1 MKVVISIGG
10 SLLTR
15 ELSSKNFKKY
25 ANVVNKIS
33 KKHKIIVVCGGGS
46 TARTYQNIA
55 RMANAS
61 NEMLDFI
68 GIMVTHINAA
78 TFSTFVKNSYLVK
91 WKSLKEASK
100 EVKKYFGKKVLVC
113 AGYDVGCSTDFDS
126 AYFASLV
133 KADVVINATNVDG
146 IYNKDP
152 NKFYYAKKF
161 ERITYDEFIKII
173 SKNPQKPGGYRLF
186 DLKAAKLLKKSRI
199 KLIIIDGKNPN
210 EIISAIE
217 GKHSGTE
224 VF

>member
-10 SLLTR
+10 SLLTK
-15 ELSSKNFKKY
+15 ELSYENFKKY
-25 ANVVNKIS
+25 ADIMNEIS
-33 KKHKIIVVCGGGS
+33 KKHKVIVVCGGGI
-46 TARTYQNIA
+46 TARTYQNIGRKA
-55 RMANAS
+55 KGS

-68 GIMVTHINAA
+68 GIMASHINAA
-78 TFSTFVKNSYLVK
+78 TFSTLVKNSYLVK

-133 KADVVINATNVDG
+133 KADVAINATNVDG
-146 IYNKDP
+146 IYDKDP
-152 NKFYYAKKF
+152 TKFKDAKKF
-161 ERITYDEFIKII
+161 EKLTYDELIGII
-173 SKNPQKPGGYRLF
+173 SKNPQEPGEYRLF
-186 DLKAAKLLKKSRI
+186 DLKAAKLLKRSRI
-199 KLIIIDGKNPN
+199 KLIVIDGRNPK
-210 EIISAIE
+210 EILRAIE

>member
-1 MKVVISIGG
+1 MKIVISIGG

-15 ELSSKNFKKY
+15 ELSYENFKKY
-25 ANVVNKIS
+25 GDIINRIS
-33 KKHKIIVVCGGGS
+33 RKHKVIVVCGGGS
-46 TARTYQNIA
+46 TARTYQSIA
-55 RMANAS
+55 KKANAN

-68 GIMVTHINAA
+68 GIMATHINAA

-126 AYFASLV
+126 AYFASLIN
-133 KADVVINATNVDG
+133 ADLLINATNVDG
-146 IYNKDP
+146 IYDKDP
-152 NKFYYAKKF
+152 KKFKDVKKF
-161 ERITYDEFIKII
+161 EKLSYNEFIKII
-173 SKNPQKPGGYRLF
+173 SKNPQRPGEYRLF
-186 DLKAAKLLKKSRI
+186 DLKAAKLLKKKKI
-199 KLIIIDGKNPN
+199 KLIVIDGRDPK
-210 EIISAIE
+210 EIIRAVE

>member
-15 ELSSKNFKKY
+15 ELSYRNFKKY
-25 ANVVNKIS
+25 SDVINKIS
-33 KKHKIIVVCGGGS
+33 KKHKIIVVCGGGV
-46 TARTYQNIA
+46 TARMYQNVA
-55 RMANAS
+55 KKAKAS

-68 GIMVTHINAA
+68 GIMATHINAA
-78 TFSTFVKNSYLVK
+78 TFSTFIKNCHLVK
-91 WKSLKEASK
+91 WKSLKDASK

-133 KADVVINATNVDG
+133 KADVVINATNIDG
-146 IYNKDP
+146 IYDKDP
-152 NKFYYAKKF
+152 NKFSDAKKF
-161 ERITYDEFIKII
+161 ERLTYDEFIKII
-173 SKNPQKPGGYRLF
+173 SNNPQKPGEYRLF
-186 DLKAAKLLKKSRI
+186 DLKAAKLLKKNRT
-199 KLIIIDGKNPN
+199 KLIVIDGRNPN
-210 EIISAIE
+210 EIIRVIE

>member
-15 ELSSKNFKKY
+15 ELSYENFKKY
-25 ANVVNKIS
+25 ADVINKIS
-33 KKHKIIVVCGGGS
+33 KKHKVIVVCGGGT
-46 TARTYQNIA
+46 TARTYQSIA
-55 RMANAS
+55 RKAKAS

-68 GIMVTHINAA
+68 GIMATHINAA
-78 TFSTFVKNSYLVK
+78 TFSSFIKNSYLVK

-133 KADVVINATNVDG
+133 NADLVVNATNVDG
-146 IYNKDP
+146 IYDKDP
-152 NKFYYAKKF
+152 NKFKDAKKF
-161 ERITYDEFIKII
+161 ERLSYDEFIEII
-173 SKNPQKPGGYRLF
+173 SKNPQKPGEYRLF
-186 DLKAAKLLKKSRI
+186 DLKAAKLLKENKI
-199 KLIIIDGKNPN
+199 KLIVIDGRNPR
-210 EIISAIE
+210 EIVKAIE